1 MFDKAI
7 QFLKDHKE
15 VAFATSEGDCPKLR
29 IFQIMK
35 QEGHVLY
42 FATSE
47 EKAVYKEL
55 RQNPN
60 VEILAYA
67 DNISVRCSGM
77 VNFNVEDDVKRWI
90 FDNNPVLPRLYTSYD
105 KLEYFCL
112 PIAEIDYYDLSPTP
126 PVFQHYDLITGA
138 TGNYGRTG
146 SSFLVDGE
154 CLFQSLVFTHTTL
167 VMTLCPFG
175 CVNQIELAV
184 ITVNQHRSF

>member
-15 VAFATSEGDCPKLR
+15 IALATSEGNLPKLR

-42 FATSE
+42 FATSAQ
-47 EKAVYKEL
+47 KAVYREL

-67 DNISVRCSGM
+67 DNISVRCLGM

-90 FDNNPVLPRLYTSYD
+90 YDHNPVLSRLYTSYD
-105 KLEYFCL
+105 QMEYFCL
-112 PIAEIDYYDLSPTP
+112 PIAEMDYYDLSPTP
-126 PVFQHYDLITGA
+126 PVCRVKRVSTLPSVSRLEQSSTVSSVRDTRIT
-138 TGNYGRTG
+138 
-146 SSFLVDGE
+146 DD
-154 CLFQSLVFTHTTL
+154 
-167 VMTLCPFG
+167 
-175 CVNQIELAV
+175 
-184 ITVNQHRSF
+184 